1 VALNVA
7 ATPHDRRLTERIGTT
22 LATAFPQVWR
32 ISALRFNDVVL
43 GFDSPRTRAGL
54 RERLARVPPPL
65 RLLLPRVDRNLD
77 RIVPRGSPWTDDHAP
92 VEWLTDRMLAEQ
104 VARGE
109 GLDETLLPTAP
120 LYAHSR

>member
-1 VALNVA
+1 LNVA
-7 ATPHDRRLTERIGTT
+7 ATPHDGRLTERIGTT
-22 LATAFPQVWR
+22 LATSFPQVWR

-43 GFDSPRTRAGL
+43 GVDRPWTRAGL
-54 RERLARVPPPL
+54 RARLARVTPPL
-65 RLLLPRVDRNLD
+65 RNAPPRRPQPLS
-77 RIVPRGSPWTDDHAP
+77 RRPARSPWTDDHAP

-120 LYAHSR
+120 LYDTRGR